1 MECDVNLKA
10 APLNCKNLPIIEKK
24 LFIDLLG
31 NVSDEYGNLIKKN
44 IILKTK

>member
-1 MECDVNLKA
+1 MECDLKLKA
-10 APLNCKNLPIIEKK
+10 SPLNCKKLPIIEKK

-31 NVSDEYGNLIKKN
+31 NVTDEYGNLMKKN